1 MAATVDIGTLITKS
15 AEMHGGK
22 PCIAGTGT
30 TVLAIAERYES
41 GLSPQEIKE
50 QLPELDLDGIFAA
63 LAYAHA
69 NRAEIDE
76 WLRLDREAHDSLFGP
91 AA

>member
-1 MAATVDIGTLITKS
+1 MPETVDIGTLITKNPQVK
-15 AEMHGGK
+15 GGK

-30 TVLAIAERYES
+30 TVLAIVERYES
-41 GLSPQEIKE
+41 GLSPQDIKD

-76 WLRLDREAHDSLFGP
+76 WLRLDREAHGSLFGP

>member
-1 MAATVDIGTLITKS
+1 MPAPVDIGTLITKRP
-15 AEMHGGK
+15 EMHGGK

-30 TVLAIAERYES
+30 TVMAILERYEG
-41 GLSPQEIKE
+41 GLTPQEIQV
-50 QLPELDLDGIFAA
+50 QLPELSLDGIFAA

-76 WLRLDREAHDSLFGP
+76 WLRLDRAAHDSLFG
-91 AA
+91 AHA